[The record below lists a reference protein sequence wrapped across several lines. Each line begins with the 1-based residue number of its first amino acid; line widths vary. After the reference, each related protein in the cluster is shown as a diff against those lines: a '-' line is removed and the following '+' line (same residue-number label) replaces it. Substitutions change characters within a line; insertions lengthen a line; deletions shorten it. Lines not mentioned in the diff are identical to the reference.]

1 VRGDGGEEQGVCETG
16 YPLRKLQIFHFS
28 THTHAGGESEVAPS
42 KGCVEIQESR
52 EISEKA
58 QKGNLL

>member
-1 VRGDGGEEQGVCETG
+1 MEERSKACVKQDIRCGS
-16 YPLRKLQIFHFS
+16 YKFS
-28 THTHAGGESEVAPS
+28 TFPHTHTHAGGESEVALS

>member
-1 VRGDGGEEQGVCETG
+1 VEATNF
-16 YPLRKLQIFHFS
+16 PLFH